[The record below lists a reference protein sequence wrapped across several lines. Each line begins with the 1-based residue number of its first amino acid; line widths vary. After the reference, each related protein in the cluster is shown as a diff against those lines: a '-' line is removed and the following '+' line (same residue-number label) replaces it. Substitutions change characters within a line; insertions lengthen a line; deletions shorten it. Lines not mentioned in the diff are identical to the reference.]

1 MGECGIPLPA
11 PRQDAETA
19 HPVTEGRTTPQ
30 PHFETPLPCYRGTR
44 KEARLQECGEEV
56 CVLQLEGKTERET
69 LGVTDTHTT
78 PLTVGVP
85 AGGKEIPG
93 VS

>member
-1 MGECGIPLPA
+1 M
-11 PRQDAETA
+11 
-19 HPVTEGRTTPQ
+19 
-30 PHFETPLPCYRGTR
+30 
-44 KEARLQECGEEV
+44 
-56 CVLQLEGKTERET
+56 QLEGKTERET